1 MTTTSSDSSALAP
14 STERAAAV
22 SDAEAE
28 ADASWMTTPEKG
40 TMLGARIVVWTS
52 WILGRRGAGLLLR
65 FVVFYYALFAKTA
78 RRASRDY
85 LRRSG
90 RPSGF
95 WAVYRHVLA
104 FARCALDRVYFVQGK
119 FKPFEV
125 HHHGHEHLRAAA
137 ESGEGAILLG
147 AHMGSF
153 EVMRTLAGERELT
166 INILA
171 YWENARMISSFLAGL
186 GADFTARVIA
196 IRPEDPSYIF
206 AVRDAIERGEFVAVL
221 GDRVGIGEKSVNAS
235 FFGAPAR
242 FPAGPYTLAAILK
255 CPVYLT
261 FGLFTAPNRYDL
273 YCEPFG
279 ERLELP
285 RGARTEALQAYAQR
299 YAERLEHYCQLAPDN
314 WFNFF
319 DFWGGA

>member
-1 MTTTSSDSSALAP
+1 MTTTSPDSSALAP
-14 STERAAAV
+14 QTERAVAP
-22 SDAEAE
+22 D
-28 ADASWMTTPEKG
+28 ADADGGDQSWMTTPEKG
-40 TMLGARIVVWTS
+40 TVLGARIVVWTS
-52 WILGRRGAGLLLR
+52 RILGRRGAGLLLR
-65 FVVFYYALFAKTA
+65 VIVFYYALFARTA

-90 RPSGF
+90 RPAGF
-95 WAVYRHVLA
+95 WGVYRHVLA
-104 FARCALDRVYFVQGK
+104 FARCALDRVYFVQGD
-119 FKPFEV
+119 FRPFEV
-125 HHHGHEHLRAAA
+125 YHNGLHHLRDAQK
-137 ESGEGAILLG
+137 SGRGAILLG

-153 EVMRTLAGERELT
+153 EVMRTLASEQELT

-186 GADFTARVIA
+186 GADFTTRVIA
-196 IRPEDPSYIF
+196 IRPKDPSYIF
-206 AVRDAIERGEFVAVL
+206 EVRDAIERGEFVAVL
-221 GDRVGIGEKSVNAS
+221 GDRVGIGEKAVKAP

-255 CPVYLT
+255 CPVLLT